1 MVCPN
6 KPKDVLF
13 QAFQEVV
20 RLLLQLH
27 PLQQYYWEKA
37 TLGKKIKEESVA
49 HGTLKLLWQLAC
61 THSQQSSAHATR
73 IRIKL
78 FQISH

>member
-20 RLLLQLH
+20 RLLLRLH

-37 TLGKKIKEESVA
+37 TLRKKIKKESVA
-49 HGTLKLLWQLAC
+49 HGTLSLLWQLAC
-61 THSQQSSAHATR
+61 THSQQSNAHTTR
-73 IRIKL
+73 IQIKL
-78 FQISH
+78 FQISR